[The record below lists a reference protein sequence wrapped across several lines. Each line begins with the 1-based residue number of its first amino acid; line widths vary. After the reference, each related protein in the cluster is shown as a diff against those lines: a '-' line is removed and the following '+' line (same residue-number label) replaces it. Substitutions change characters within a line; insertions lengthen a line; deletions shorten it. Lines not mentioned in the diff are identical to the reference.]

1 MRGFKGW
8 GGLVVVDAEVLDVI
22 FWRFRVDIGY
32 RETGLSA
39 SLLVIILVAL
49 QFCVFFSW
57 ILCLP
62 VLDSPCPSSI
72 CSRSRTC
79 IVGFGFFG
87 FLFGVTELLAIH
99 TLSMRGRLPF
109 VLSCCSNSLRNL
121 FQHVCHPQP
130 LVLPSPSSL
139 YCCSVCLSCLV

>member
-99 TLSMRGRLPF
+99 TLSMRETFFNMFAIHNRLY
-109 VLSCCSNSLRNL
+109 SLL
-121 FQHVCHPQP
+121 HPVYTVVP
-130 LVLPSPSSL
+130 YV
-139 YCCSVCLSCLV
+139 YHA